1 MDGMKLPEHQFTRMV
16 HLYNPIEKGKRWAW
30 AIVRALLVLGF
41 CFIILFPLFLRL
53 SVAFR
58 SKEDIYDPT
67 VLWVPRHFTLD
78 NIKLAV
84 ESIDYVTALLHTL
97 FISAGTTLIQLV
109 SCSLAAYAF
118 AKLKFR
124 GSGILFALVV
134 FTIVVPPQTIM
145 IPVYMT
151 YRYFDLFGLIPLL
164 TSQKSVNLI
173 DTFWPF
179 FISSGTAM
187 GLKNGLYIYIF
198 RQFFR
203 GIPKELEEAAFV
215 DGSGIIQTFFRIVVP
230 NAVPAFITVTLFSFV
245 WQWND
250 SYYVSLF
257 LNRVKVLSTELMS
270 MGTNLKEPD
279 PIYQLMLLNTGVFL
293 TMIPLLI
300 LYVFVQRHFVE
311 SVERTG
317 ITG

>member
-1 MDGMKLPEHQFTRMV
+1 MKLQAAQFDRFV
-16 HLYNPIEKGKRWAW
+16 QRYQPVERGKRAAW
-30 AIVRALLVLGF
+30 IALRATLVVGF

-67 VLWVPRHFTLD
+67 VLWIPRHFTLD
-78 NIKLAV
+78 NIRLAIQ
-84 ESIDYVTALLHTL
+84 SIDYPTALGHTVL
-97 FISAGTTLIQLV
+97 ISAGTTLIQLV
-109 SCSLAAYAF
+109 SCALAAYAF
-118 AKLKFR
+118 ARLKFK
-124 GSGILFALVV
+124 GSGLLFALVI

-151 YRYFDLFGLIPLL
+151 YRYFDLFGLVPLF
-164 TSQKSVNLI
+164 TGRRSFNLI

-203 GIPKELEEAAFV
+203 GVPKELEEAALV
-215 DGSGIIQTFFRIVVP
+215 DGSGLIRTFARIVAP
-230 NAVPAFITVTLFSFV
+230 NALPAFITVALFSFV

-257 LNRVKVLSTELMS
+257 LNRVKVLSTELMG
-270 MGTNLKEPD
+270 MGVNLKEPD

-293 TMIPLLI
+293 MMIPLII
-300 LYVFVQRHFVE
+300 LYIFVQRHFVE

>member
-1 MDGMKLPEHQFTRMV
+1 MKLSAAQWKRAIDRHQ
-16 HLYNPIEKGKRWAW
+16 PIEKAKTWLWIIART
-30 AIVRALLVLGF
+30 IMITGF

-58 SKEDIYDPT
+58 DRADIYDPT
-67 VLWVPRHFTLD
+67 VLWIPRHFTLG
-78 NIKLAV
+78 NIRIAV
-84 ESIDYVTALLHTL
+84 ESIDYVTSLLNTIW
-97 FISAGTTLIQLV
+97 ISAGTTLIQLV

-124 GSGILFALVV
+124 GSGLLFGLVV

-151 YRYFDLFGLIPLL
+151 YRYFDLFGLVPLL
-164 TSQKSVNLI
+164 TGRESINLI

-179 FISSGTAM
+179 FISSATAM

-203 GIPKELEEAAFV
+203 GVPKELEEAALV
-215 DGSGIIQTFFRIVVP
+215 DGSGILRTFVRIVVP
-230 NAVPAFITVTLFSFV
+230 NAVPAFITVALFSFV

-250 SYYVSLF
+250 SYFVSLF
-257 LNRVKVLSTELMS
+257 LNKMKVLSTELMS
-270 MGTNLKEPD
+270 MGMNLVEKD

-293 TMIPLLI
+293 MMIPLII
-300 LYVFVQRHFVE
+300 LYLFVQRHFVE

>member
-1 MDGMKLPEHQFTRMV
+1 
-16 HLYNPIEKGKRWAW
+16 
-30 AIVRALLVLGF
+30 LL
-41 CFIILFPLFLRL
+41 
-53 SVAFR
+53 
-58 SKEDIYDPT
+58 
-67 VLWVPRHFTLD
+67 
-78 NIKLAV
+78 
-84 ESIDYVTALLHTL
+84 
-97 FISAGTTLIQLV
+97 ISGGTTFIQLL
-109 SCSLAAYAF
+109 SCAFAAYAF
-118 AKLKFR
+118 ARLKFR
-124 GSGILFALVV
+124 GSGLLFVLVL

-151 YRYFDLFGLIPLL
+151 YRYFDLFGLVPLL
-164 TSQKSVNLI
+164 TGHKSFNLI

-179 FISSGTAM
+179 LISSGTAM
-187 GLKNGLYIYIF
+187 GLKNGLYVYIF

-215 DGSGIIQTFFRIVVP
+215 DGSGVIRTFIRVVSP
-230 NAVPAFITVTLFSFV
+230 NAIPAFVTVALFSFV

-257 LNRVKVLSTELMS
+257 LNQVKVLSTEMMS

-293 TMIPLLI
+293 MMIPLII
-300 LYVFVQRHFVE
+300 LYLFVQRHFVE